1 LLLHL
6 TINPTSKGKQ
16 MVQVTNT
23 LKAQDKNLSKKSAVI
38 IDAHGPRFGAGITTI
53 VLATAL
59 ATNNVWVIVAQALI
73 FAIGAIKGPQFT
85 PYAFVFKTLV
95 KPRLKKSGETEDVR
109 PPQFAQ
115 TVGLLFALTAAAG
128 SFAGLDVVFTIAVA
142 FALAAAFLN
151 AAFNFCLGCEIYLLL
166 LRARSK

>member
-1 LLLHL
+1 M
-6 TINPTSKGKQ
+6 T
-16 MVQVTNT
+16 QVSNST
-23 LKAQDKNLSKKSAVI
+23 KSTTI
-38 IDAHGPRFGAGITTI
+38 IDARGPRFGAVITTL

-59 ATNNVWVIVAQALI
+59 ATNNVWVIVAQAI
-73 FAIGAIKGPQFT
+73 VFAIGAIKGPQFT
-85 PYAFVFKTLV
+85 PYAFVYKTLV
-95 KPRLKKSGETEDVR
+95 KPRLKGETPAEDVR

-115 TVGLLFALTAAAG
+115 SVGLLFALTAIAG
-128 SFAGLDVVFTIAVA
+128 ITSGLNVIFTVAVA

>member
-1 LLLHL
+1 
-6 TINPTSKGKQ
+6 
-16 MVQVTNT
+16 MVQDTN
-23 LKAQDKNLSKKSAVI
+23 ALSQKLNTKQSPTI
-38 IDAHGPRFGAGITTI
+38 IDARGPRFGAVITSI

-59 ATNNVWVIVAQALI
+59 ATNNVWVIVAQAVV

-85 PYAFVFKTLV
+85 PYAFIFKNLV
-95 KPRLKKSGETEDVR
+95 KPRLKKAGATEDVR

-128 SFAGLDVVFTIAVA
+128 SFAGLDAVFTIAVA

-151 AAFNFCLGCEIYLLL
+151 AAFNFCLGCEIYLLF